1 MNLGM
6 MQCFIKRKQVLFYSF
21 PATIPA
27 EGTSAGMK

>member
-6 MQCFIKRKQVLFYSF
+6 MQCFIKRKQVLFYNF

-27 EGTSAGMK
+27 KGLALGMK